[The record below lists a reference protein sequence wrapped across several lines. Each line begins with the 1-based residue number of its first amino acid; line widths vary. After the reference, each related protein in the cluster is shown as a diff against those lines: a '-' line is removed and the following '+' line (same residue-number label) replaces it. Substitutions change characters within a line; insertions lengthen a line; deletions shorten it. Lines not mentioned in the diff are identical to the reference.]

1 MRGSVHARK
10 GYAQCMNAQYVN
22 GADCISLQ
30 QGTAKLGVK
39 VCQCG
44 SNGPAFF
51 HILSVHSIIGR
62 GVAEAFNPI
71 TAQRYPVALVAC
83 GLSSLY

>member
-1 MRGSVHARK
+1 MHECTV
-10 GYAQCMNAQYVN
+10 C
-22 GADCISLQ
+22 ADYISLQ

-62 GVAEAFNPI
+62 GVAEAFKPI
-71 TAQRYPVALVAC
+71 TAQCYPVALVAC
-83 GLSSLY
+83 GLSSLHREASDSIVFK